1 VLTTKALASYRDI
14 QLELYMLLAR
24 YIDLQL
30 FTSYFINFISRE
42 FSTFS
47 FVSTNPELKFTK
59 RQLHLLFHAGAEFG
73 FLTVKKRKIILRVT
87 NFYVGNMQW
96 QKTGED

>member
-1 VLTTKALASYRDI
+1 MGFNSGFKGL
-14 QLELYMLLAR
+14 
-24 YIDLQL
+24 
-30 FTSYFINFISRE
+30 ISRE

-73 FLTVKKRKIILRVT
+73 FLTVKKRKSTLRVT
-87 NFYVGNMQW
+87 NFYAGNMQW
-96 QKTGED
+96 

>member
-1 VLTTKALASYRDI
+1 MGFNSGFKGL
-14 QLELYMLLAR
+14 
-24 YIDLQL
+24 
-30 FTSYFINFISRE
+30 ISRE

-73 FLTVKKRKIILRVT
+73 FFNCKETEEYFESDKFLCRKYAVANDRRRLDDDRLY
-87 NFYVGNMQW
+87 NFTLF
-96 QKTGED
+96 K